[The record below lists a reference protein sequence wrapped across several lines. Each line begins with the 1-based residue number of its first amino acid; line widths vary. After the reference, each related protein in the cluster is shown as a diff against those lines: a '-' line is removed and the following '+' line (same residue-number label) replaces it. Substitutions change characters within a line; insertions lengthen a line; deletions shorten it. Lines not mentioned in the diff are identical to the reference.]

1 MHSLLRSFYDLYT
14 AGAVSEMKRSGIE
27 LKHSEKRT
35 AGAVSEMDLT
45 FFDDDIRIM
54 HGHEIKNFLIYIK

>member
-1 MHSLLRSFYDLYT
+1 
-14 AGAVSEMKRSGIE
+14 MKRSGIE

-45 FFDDDIRIM
+45 FCVQ
-54 HGHEIKNFLIYIK
+54 